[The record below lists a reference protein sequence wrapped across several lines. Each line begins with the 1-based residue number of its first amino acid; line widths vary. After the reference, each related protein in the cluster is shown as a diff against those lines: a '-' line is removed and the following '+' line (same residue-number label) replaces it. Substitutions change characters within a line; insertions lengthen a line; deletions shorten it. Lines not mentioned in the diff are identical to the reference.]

1 MQNNIFLAGLLWS
14 ETSLMYAQDETQK
27 KSIMIFN
34 IKPRYCVIV
43 GWMLCLSTMAISI
56 LFLVSF
62 GIMFGN
68 DLTYQWLT
76 SLLISFFGGILVIEP
91 LKVRLSPLDC

>member
-1 MQNNIFLAGLLWS
+1 
-14 ETSLMYAQDETQK
+14 
-27 KSIMIFN
+27 MIFN
-34 IKPRYCVIV
+34 IKRRYCVIV

-76 SLLISFFGGILVIEP
+76 SLLISFFGGILIIEP
-91 LKVRLSPLDC
+91 LKVGLSPAR